1 MFSFVA
7 PEGPPRSIAAKGESS
22 TSLKVKLRVPG
33 PDVVNGII
41 RSYRVFYT
49 ETDANG
55 TATGPQKSLLLDR
68 NGDEEFTI
76 GFIENLKKY
85 TWYNLSAYAT
95 TSVGPGPNI
104 TRDQPVRTLED
115 GKSPLI

>member
-1 MFSFVA
+1 M
-7 PEGPPRSIAAKGESS
+7 
-22 TSLKVKLRVPG
+22 KLRVPG

-41 RSYRVFYT
+41 QSYRVFYA

-55 TATGPQKSLLLDR
+55 TAIGPQKSLLVHR
-68 NGDEEFTI
+68 KGDEEFTI

-85 TWYNLSAYAT
+85 TWYILSAYAS

-115 GKSPLI
+115 GKALLNLLERCG